1 MPKRP
6 SLLASVRAGRRAL
19 RVTVAA
25 AVGFYPALYLLDRP
39 VAAVYALFAPI
50 AFGLLSPV
58 PGSGRGRAGTVLRA
72 LPGAAALT
80 ALGTVL
86 AVSTWSAV
94 AGMLAVGFVLTFGAA
109 CGPRLSGTVPG
120 LQLFYILACFPP
132 YAPDTLPQRLTGMAF
147 GMAVLALCEVTLLP
161 DPAEPSYRGRIGEA
175 LDLAARAA
183 DGLVG
188 VAAPEPGLAARLRQ
202 AGRDLRFSQQPA
214 GSRPTGAGRT
224 DRALAQAGSATR
236 RLLDQLAALSEL
248 PRAGADPASNELLR
262 GVAATCRDSAGV
274 LRRVRPVG
282 GPEPVEE
289 MIDHFL
295 AVRGTAGDP
304 RSAATHALLRRRSTV
319 LTVAVSAVTVRTAV
333 ALAVGGRRAVHGLPQ
348 EQFWYA
354 GTGTVRLWL
363 IRVVGLFTRRSVI
376 FQNAWRI
383 ALGLSLARLVAGWLD
398 LAHGFWVLL
407 AVLTL
412 GRTTAVA
419 TWSAVRSAAVGTF
432 AGACAAGVFVVGAG
446 GASDVYAYLLVPV
459 MLLAFTVG
467 PLEGPAW
474 AQGLFTLVVTMAF
487 AQIAPVTWQLAE
499 ARLVDVLTGSAI
511 GLLCGLFAW
520 PAGAR
525 AEIRRSARQLL
536 IATAPLVRATVSAAS
551 AGGDDS
557 GAGHE
562 VAGRALWLTRHRLRI
577 AEGAYAQY
585 RTELSPRAAEDGPD
599 WLAALNYGVRVLVG
613 AYWLPRMSTREGL
626 PSTARRWVLDASEEV
641 EGAARRLADFP
652 PGGLRVRLSPL
663 PPDVA
668 AEVPARVL
676 PLLIDL
682 ETWLVALTADLEA
695 ATGRPGGGTG
705 ASGPHA
711 DGTLR

>member
-25 AVGFYPALYLLDRP
+25 AVGFYPALYLLDQP

-58 PGSGRGRAGTVLRA
+58 PGSGRARAGTVLRA

-80 ALGTVL
+80 AIGTVL
-86 AVSTWSAV
+86 AASTWTAV
-94 AGMLAVGFVLTFGAA
+94 AGMLVVSFMLTFGAA
-109 CGPRLSGTVPG
+109 CGPRLSGTAPG

-132 YAPDTLPQRLTGMAF
+132 YAPDTLPQRLAGVAVGMT
-147 GMAVLALCEVTLLP
+147 VLALVEMTLLP
-161 DPAEPSYRGRIGEA
+161 DPAQPSYSGRISDA
-175 LDLAARAA
+175 LDLAAHAADDLVRAA
-183 DGLVG
+183 
-188 VAAPEPGLAARLRQ
+188 PSGLAARLRQ
-202 AGRDLRFSQQPA
+202 TGRDLRFSQQPA

-248 PRAGADPASNELLR
+248 PVVRADLASNELLR
-262 GVAATCRDSAGV
+262 EIAAACRDTAGM
-274 LRRVRPVG
+274 LRRVRPVA
-282 GPEPVEE
+282 GPEVIEE
-289 MIDHFL
+289 MIDQFL
-295 AVRGTAGDP
+295 AVRGAPGDP
-304 RSAATHALLRRRSTV
+304 RSAATHALLRRQSTV
-319 LTVAVSAVTVRTAV
+319 LTIAVSAVTVRTAV
-333 ALAVGGRRAVHGLPQ
+333 ALAVGGRRPVHGLPR

-354 GTGTVRLWL
+354 GTGAVRLWL
-363 IRVVGLFTRRSVI
+363 VRVAGLFTRRSVT
-376 FQNAWRI
+376 FQNAWRT
-383 ALGLSLARLVAGWLD
+383 ALGLALARLVAGWLD

-419 TWSAVRSAAVGTF
+419 TWSAVRSAAMGTF
-432 AGACAAGVFVVGAG
+432 TGACAAGLFVAGAG
-446 GASDVYAYLLVPV
+446 EGSDLYAYLMGPV
-459 MLLAFTVG
+459 MLVAFTVG

-499 ARLVDVLTGSAI
+499 VRLVDVLTGSAI
-511 GLLCGLFAW
+511 GLLCGLLAW

-536 IATAPLVRATVSAAS
+536 VATAPLVRATVSAAS
-551 AGGDDS
+551 AGRGGS
-557 GAGHE
+557 SAGHE
-562 VAGRALWLTRHRLRI
+562 VAAQALWLTRHRLRI

-585 RTELSPRAAEDGPD
+585 RTELSPRAAEGGPD

-613 AYWLPRMSTREGL
+613 AYWLPRMSTQDGL
-626 PSTARRWVLDASEEV
+626 PSAARRWVRQASEEV
-641 EGAARRLADFP
+641 EGAARRVADFP
-652 PGGLRVRLSPL
+652 PEGLHVRLSPL
-663 PPDVA
+663 PSDVA

-676 PLLIDL
+676 PLLIDM
-682 ETWLVALTADLEA
+682 ETWLIALTTDLQA
-695 ATGRPGGGTG
+695 ATGHGGEG
-705 ASGPHA
+705 AAPSGPHA
-711 DGTLR
+711 DGTRR